1 MSRKDAKHSYQSA
14 VTWKFEGF
22 APWFDGESQNT
33 NLQKKEKSFDHW
45 QKTEIILVS
54 RKDAKHFLS
63 ITSDFQGKSGV
74 SIRTWLYSK
83 KFGSR
88 RFGTTVVANRDLFRG
103 SHTALF
109 LQICFTGKLFKYTS
123 TNWVPQKTKN
133 VALEKFLE

>member
-1 MSRKDAKHSYQSA
+1 MKVSHLDLTGNSKY
-14 VTWKFEGF
+14 EF
-22 APWFDGESQNT
+22 ANE
-33 NLQKKEKSFDHW
+33 KKKVFLVIDKK
-45 QKTEIILVS
+45 KTEIILVS

-103 SHTALF
+103 L
-109 LQICFTGKLFKYTS
+109 S
-123 TNWVPQKTKN
+123 T
-133 VALEKFLE
+133 